1 MAQPKS
7 TPVPRSPRRSP
18 LRELQAADASV
29 ALPAAPQGLLLPQPA
44 GLLYAGGLLLSL
56 LSPFAGLTLGFL
68 YARQASPVA
77 RTFGRWC
84 VGLAVLGWLLRM
96 LAAALSSAVD
106 GDDWLTQP
114 YY

>member
-7 TPVPRSPRRSP
+7 TSSLRAPRRAPLNAAAPVPAP
-18 LRELQAADASV
+18 LAEAPAPLSL
-29 ALPAAPQGLLLPQPA
+29 ALPYPV

-68 YARQASPVA
+68 YARQDLPMA
-77 RTFGRWC
+77 RAFGRWC
-84 VGLAVLGWLLRM
+84 VALAVLGWILRVM
-96 LAAALSSAVD
+96 ASALSSALD